1 VKKIFRWL
9 LSNLLL
15 ILVIVSVIYSY
26 MFWGNLT
33 GKETPAGNAVAYLS
47 NKFDGVG
54 EFVEGVKN
62 KQARLAGEPSALAQT
77 LDNKQ
82 LDQPFGQ
89 PLSQQQAQVPSEP
102 LSGESLEEQ
111 AVAATDSA
119 ASNAEIMTAASS
131 QEGEAENDQS
141 LNQPSANSNQQEST
155 DNVGVNDSSE
165 NIASDSVDKMDKDDV
180 EADAQTVKL
189 KSEEDASVNSALVV
203 AEQTATQAAESQ
215 TKLHQG
221 ELKQVVSQQAVEQQ
235 PVSISYSHNNMQV
248 QQNSDGEVEVH
259 PQAQSLTASVAEN
272 TAKENRSDEDVSGEK
287 SSPQVKAEMSIPE
300 VWVTA
305 RTSFYQKNYSL
316 SEQSY
321 QSLIAA
327 TKDNFD
333 AYGELGNVYYNQGK
347 KAEAAEAYLH
357 AATILLFKGDIQRAQ
372 SLLPILQQLDASKAS
387 QLQQL
392 MDSFPS

>member
-1 VKKIFRWL
+1 
-9 LSNLLL
+9 
-15 ILVIVSVIYSY
+15 

-89 PLSQQQAQVPSEP
+89 PFSQQQAQVPSEP

>member
-1 VKKIFRWL
+1 MKKIFRWL

-111 AVAATDSA
+111 AVAVIDTA

-131 QEGEAENDQS
+131 QEAENDQS
-141 LNQPSANSNQQEST
+141 LNQQPTNSNQQEST